1 MDYFS
6 IAECAKLKHLKN
18 SDAVKMAR
26 SVYVLADELIGIYG
40 NELVD
45 SLPRDVM
52 SDLCDYKANMQNAMM
67 FHALTMAMESFL
79 GGAVSQKKPEK
90 EQEFNQH
97 LGQNMALRCT
107 CFASWSY
114 WKMEMWNKDTPE
126 LTHLQNQ
133 LREQQQFRLGGEVI
147 KFDLRTHQQ
156 IIVDRDYKH
165 DRKKQER
172 LEEKIGQL
180 EKGQPIRMGEDEA
193 FEYGIKSCMQLFSG
207 EGENILQKYN
217 RFCSLTYPERAKE
230 FDTLMAKVFEINGL
244 SPRPIA
250 HHNDGNNNRGD
261 NPNQRG

>member
-52 SDLCDYKANMQNAMM
+52 SDLCNYEANTQNAMM
-67 FHALTMAMESFL
+67 FQALTMAMESFL
-79 GGAVSQKKPEK
+79 GGAVRQKKPEQ
-90 EQEFNQH
+90 EQEFNQR

-172 LEEKIGQL
+172 FEEKIAQL
-180 EKGQPIRMGEDEA
+180 KKGQPTRMGEDEA
-193 FEYGIKSCMQLFSG
+193 FEYGIKSCMQLFSE
-207 EGENILQKYN
+207 EGKNIVQKYN

-230 FDTLMAKVFEINGL
+230 FDTFMAKVFEINGL
-244 SPRPIA
+244 ASRPIA
-250 HHNDGNNNRGD
+250 HHNASQPINGTDHTKC
-261 NPNQRG
+261 